1 MFKCFQTEIK
11 LFQNETHDDDDDDE
25 NEDNAEEVEQHV
37 HVADIHLPPALNT
50 IDHAEPLFHHN
61 ATLIHHNRPS
71 IHPNGPSIHPNG
83 PSIHHNGPESL
94 SLGENLVSGC
104 SDLQSQHVG
113 VEDEP
118 STAEQT
124 GRRGQNLLRTPTR
137 NPNRSAG
144 DVLQDI
150 GTMLADLTDEL
161 DTMLK
166 LDKS

>member
-1 MFKCFQTEIK
+1 MK
-11 LFQNETHDDDDDDE
+11 H
-25 NEDNAEEVEQHV
+25 HV

-50 IDHAEPLFHHN
+50 IHHAGPPFHHN
-61 ATLIHHNRPS
+61 APLIHHNGPPF
-71 IHPNGPSIHPNG
+71 HHNGPPFHHNG
-83 PSIHHNGPESL
+83 PHIHHNGPESL

-104 SDLQSQHVG
+104 SDLQAEHVK
-113 VEDEP
+113 VEEEP
-118 STAEQT
+118 SSGEQT
-124 GRRGQNLLRTPTR
+124 GRPGLNLLRTPTR

>member
-1 MFKCFQTEIK
+1 M
-11 LFQNETHDDDDDDE
+11 
-25 NEDNAEEVEQHV
+25 EQHV

-50 IDHAEPLFHHN
+50 IHHDEPLFHHN

-124 GRRGQNLLRTPTR
+124 GRRGLNLLRTPTR